1 MPSRYEEALRD
12 LAAEEDEAS
21 RIELAASL
29 DSQVEELNERYDNR
43 ETISNLESQLNDA
56 LRERDSWKQKYSDRF
71 FDPGEGDAGG
81 KTIID
86 KHKAE
91 VKSEGKPQSFDALW
105 ESR

>member
-1 MPSRYEEALRD
+1 MPSVYEEALRA
-12 LAAEEDEAS
+12 LAAEGDEAT
-21 RIELAASL
+21 RIELAANL
-29 DSQVEELNERYDNR
+29 DREVEELNERYENR
-43 ETISNLESQLNDA
+43 EAITNLESQLNDVVQ
-56 LRERDSWKQKYSDRF
+56 ERDTWKQKYSDRF
-71 FDPGEGDAGG
+71 FDPGEGDISG

>member
-1 MPSRYEEALRD
+1 MPSRYEEALRN
-12 LAAEEDEAS
+12 LASEEDEAS

-43 ETISNLESQLNDA
+43 EVITSLESQLNDVVQ
-56 LRERDSWKQKYSDRF
+56 ERDSWKQKYSDRF
-71 FDPGEGDAGG
+71 FDPGEDDTGG